1 VPRARHELRVSK
13 TYQCPLCREIF
24 ARTTEANAHLD
35 SHEPPPAAPLP
46 PVIASLTEEELRTFR
61 SMIGSLNGRV
71 ARLQSVVWQIEARL
85 KKIDGVPS
93 EKDRMDEL
101 NPNMVES
108 R

>member
-1 VPRARHELRVSK
+1 
-13 TYQCPLCREIF
+13 
-24 ARTTEANAHLD
+24 
-35 SHEPPPAAPLP
+35 
-46 PVIASLTEEELRTFR
+46 
-61 SMIGSLNGRV
+61 MIGSLNGRV